1 MTREKQLSA
10 RDVLRPDSKQVPE
23 ALEERPPASVPEVV
37 ADVRTHNGAEEAE
50 EDDEHDAVVSRGGP
64 RSSGE
69 EQGLAG
75 KGHARA
81 FDEDSESRRRVAEGI
96 DDRGCI
102 HGASYTDGLM
112 ADYGDHESSED
123 PLHILR
129 HSTAHLLA
137 AAVTELYPDAK
148 YGIGPPVQDGFY
160 YDFAF
165 SKPISE
171 SDLGA
176 IESRMRRIAQED
188 RPFVRDVVTRQQALD
203 EFGKRGQDYKVEL
216 INDKVEGDE
225 VSLYRT
231 GGFVDLC
238 RGPHV
243 RSTKD
248 LKFFKLLRVAGAYW
262 RGDEKKP
269 QLTRIYG
276 TAWPSAKELEEHMK
290 FLEEA
295 EKRDHKKLGK
305 ELKLFA
311 LDERVGVGQVIWLPD
326 GATIRRELERW
337 IVDEEL
343 RRGYRHVIT
352 PHVAKLDLYRQ
363 SGHWELFHE
372 TMYPPMKFEDG
383 EELELR
389 PMNCPH
395 HILVYEHDLHS
406 YRDLPLRIAEL
417 GQNYRLEKSGELM
430 GMVRVRSFNLND
442 AHIFC
447 TPDQVVAEVKGA
459 IQLANYFMGV
469 LGVEDYW
476 YRLSLRDHVKTKWA
490 GTDEEWENAEAML
503 KEALD
508 SLNLPYQVSPGDAA
522 FYGPKIDFQVM
533 DAHRREFT
541 NNTVQVD
548 YQLPKKFDLEYVAE
562 DGSRQRPVMI
572 HRGAF
577 GAFER
582 MVAYLIELYA
592 GAFPTWLHPVQVII
606 IPITDAEHE
615 YAWRVAERLRQT
627 NLRVEVDGRSERM
640 QRKIRDA
647 QARKVP
653 YMTILGGREAESG
666 HVNVRDRSGSQT
678 DEPLE
683 EFVQRV
689 TQEVAER
696 RR

>member
-1 MTREKQLSA
+1 MS
-10 RDVLRPDSKQVPE
+10 
-23 ALEERPPASVPEVV
+23 
-37 ADVRTHNGAEEAE
+37 
-50 EDDEHDAVVSRGGP
+50 
-64 RSSGE
+64 
-69 EQGLAG
+69 
-75 KGHARA
+75 
-81 FDEDSESRRRVAEGI
+81 
-96 DDRGCI
+96 
-102 HGASYTDGLM
+102 
-112 ADYGDHESSED
+112 DYGDHEESDD
-123 PLHILR
+123 PLHVMR

-137 AAVTELYPDAK
+137 AAVTELYPQAK

-160 YDFAF
+160 YDFDF
-165 SKPISE
+165 GTPISE
-171 SDLGA
+171 SDLAA
-176 IESRMRRIAQED
+176 IESRMRRIAHDD
-188 RPFVRDVVTRQQALD
+188 RPFQHETLTRDQALE
-203 EFGKRGQDYKVEL
+203 EFSKRGQDYKLEL
-216 INDKVEGDE
+216 IADKVSGDD
-225 VSLYRT
+225 VSVYRT
-231 GGFVDLC
+231 GEFLDLC

-243 RSTKD
+243 RSTRD
-248 LKFFKLLRVAGAYW
+248 LKAFKLLRVAGAYW

-276 TAWPSAKELEEHMK
+276 TAWPTQQQLDEYMH

-305 ELKLFA
+305 DLKLFA
-311 LDERVGVGQVIWLPD
+311 LDERLGLGQVVWLPD

-352 PHVAKLDLYRQ
+352 PHLAKLDLYRK

-372 TMYPPMKFEDG
+372 TMYPPMRFEDG

-395 HILVYEHDLHS
+395 HIVVYSHGLYS
-406 YRDLPLRIAEL
+406 YRDLPVRIAEL

-447 TPDQVVAEVKGA
+447 TPDQVVGEVRGA
-459 IQLANYFMGV
+459 IELANHFMSV

-476 YRLSLRDHVKTKWA
+476 YRLSVRDTVKTKWA
-490 GTDEEWENAEAML
+490 GTDEEWESAEAAL
-503 KEALD
+503 KEALE
-508 SLNLPYQVSPGDAA
+508 SLDLPYRVGVGEAA
-522 FYGPKIDFQVM
+522 FYGPKIDFQVR

-562 DGSRQRPVMI
+562 DGSRQRPVMV

-582 MVAYLIELYA
+582 MTAYLIEHYA
-592 GAFPTWLHPVQVII
+592 GAFPTWLHPTQVVV
-606 IPITDAEHE
+606 IPITDAQRD
-615 YAWRVAERLRQT
+615 YAVRVADRLRSLR
-627 NLRVEVDGRSERM
+627 LRVDVDDRSERM

-653 YMTILGGREAESG
+653 YMAIVGAREAETE
-666 HVNVRDRSGSQT
+666 HVNVRDRGGNQVDT
-678 DEPLE
+678 PLE
-683 EFVQRV
+683 SFAQLVV
-689 TQEVAER
+689 TEVAER

>member
-1 MTREKQLSA
+1 MELVQALHIL
-10 RDVLRPDSKQVPE
+10 DDPMPE
-23 ALEERPPASVPEVV
+23 
-37 ADVRTHNGAEEAE
+37 
-50 EDDEHDAVVSRGGP
+50 
-64 RSSGE
+64 
-69 EQGLAG
+69 
-75 KGHARA
+75 
-81 FDEDSESRRRVAEGI
+81 
-96 DDRGCI
+96 
-102 HGASYTDGLM
+102 
-112 ADYGDHESSED
+112 YGDHESSED
-123 PLHILR
+123 PLHVLR

-137 AAVTELYPDAK
+137 AAVMELYPDAK

-165 SKPISE
+165 TAPVSE
-171 SDLGA
+171 SELPA
-176 IESRMRRIAQED
+176 IESRMRRIAQQD
-188 RPFVRDVVTRQQALD
+188 RPFTHETLTRAEAIA
-203 EFGKRGQDYKVEL
+203 EFRKRGQDYKIEL

-225 VSLYRT
+225 VSVFRT
-231 GGFVDLC
+231 GDFVDLC

-243 RSTKD
+243 RSTKE
-248 LKFFKLLRVAGAYW
+248 LKAFKLLRLAGAYW
-262 RGDEKKP
+262 RGDEKQP

-276 TAWPSAKELEEHMK
+276 TAWPSQKELEEHLK

-326 GATIRRELERW
+326 GTTIRRELERW

-343 RRGYRHVIT
+343 SRGYRHVIT

-372 TMYPPMKFEDG
+372 TMYPPMKFVDG

-395 HILVYEHDLHS
+395 HILVYAHDLHS
-406 YRDLPLRIAEL
+406 YRELPLRIAEL

-447 TPDQVVAEVKGA
+447 TPDQVVDEVKGA

-476 YRLSLRDHVKTKWA
+476 YRLSVRDNVKTKWA
-490 GTDEEWENAEAML
+490 GTDEEWDSAEAML
-503 KEALD
+503 KEALE
-508 SLNLPYQVSPGDAA
+508 SLNLPYKVGLGEAA
-522 FYGPKIDFQVM
+522 FYGPKIDFQVR
-533 DAHRREFT
+533 DAQRREFT

-548 YQLPKKFDLEYVAE
+548 YQLPKKFDIEYVAE

-582 MVAYLIELYA
+582 MVAFLIELYA
-592 GAFPTWLHPVQVII
+592 GAFPTWLHPVQVVV
-606 IPITDAEHE
+606 IPITDSQED
-615 YAWRVAERLRQT
+615 YARTVAERLRKAK
-627 NLRVEVDGRSERM
+627 LRVEVDGRSERM

-653 YMTILGGREAESG
+653 FMAIAGAREAEAE
-666 HVNVRDRSGSQT
+666 HVNVRDRAGNQT

-683 EFVQRV
+683 SFVQRV
-689 TQEVAER
+689 ALEVAER

>member
-1 MTREKQLSA
+1 M
-10 RDVLRPDSKQVPE
+10 
-23 ALEERPPASVPEVV
+23 
-37 ADVRTHNGAEEAE
+37 AE
-50 EDDEHDAVVSRGGP
+50 
-64 RSSGE
+64 
-69 EQGLAG
+69 
-75 KGHARA
+75 
-81 FDEDSESRRRVAEGI
+81 
-96 DDRGCI
+96 
-102 HGASYTDGLM
+102 
-112 ADYGDHESSED
+112 YGDHESSED
-123 PLHILR
+123 PLHVLR
-129 HSTAHLLA
+129 HSAAHLLA
-137 AAVTELYPDAK
+137 AAVVELHPDVK

-160 YDFAF
+160 YDFDF
-165 SKPISE
+165 GTPISE
-171 SDLGA
+171 SELKA
-176 IESRMRRIAQED
+176 IESRMRRIAQAD
-188 RPFVRDVVTRQQALD
+188 QPFVQETWSREQAM
-203 EFGKRGQDYKVEL
+203 EVFRKRGQGYKLEL
-216 INDKVEGDE
+216 IEDKVAGDA
-225 VSLYRT
+225 VSVYRT
-231 GGFVDLC
+231 GDFVDLC

-243 RSTKD
+243 SSTRD
-248 LKFFKLLRVAGAYW
+248 LKAFKLLRVAGAYW

-276 TAWPSAKELEEHMK
+276 TAWPTQKELDDYLK

-295 EKRDHKKLGK
+295 EKRDHKKLGR

-311 LDERVGVGQVIWLPD
+311 LDERVGAGQVIWLPD

-352 PHVAKLDLYRQ
+352 PHVAKLDLYRT
-363 SGHWELFHE
+363 SGHWELFHD
-372 TMYPPMKFEDG
+372 TMFPPMRFEDG

-395 HILVYEHDLHS
+395 HILVYGHDLHS

-447 TPDQVVAEVKGA
+447 TPDQVVEEVRGA
-459 IQLANYFMGV
+459 IQLANHFMGV
-469 LGVEDYW
+469 LGVENYW
-476 YRLSLRDHVKTKWA
+476 YRLSLRDNVKTKWA
-490 GTDEEWENAEAML
+490 GSDVEWESAEAML
-503 KEALD
+503 REALE
-508 SLNLPYQVSPGDAA
+508 SLNLPYKVGVGEAA
-522 FYGPKIDFQVM
+522 FYGPKIDFQVQ
-533 DAHRREFT
+533 DAMRREFT

-548 YQLPKKFDLEYVAE
+548 YQLPKKFGLEYVAE

-582 MVAYLIELYA
+582 MTAYLIEQYA

-606 IPITDAEHE
+606 IPITDAQRD
-615 YAWRVAERLRQT
+615 YAEDVAARLRSLR
-627 NLRVEVDGRSERM
+627 LRVEVDDRSERM

-653 YMTILGGREAESG
+653 YMAIVGAREAETR
-666 HVNVRDRSGSQT
+666 HVNIRDRSGHQVDSSLDSFAGMVAT
-678 DEPLE
+678 
-683 EFVQRV
+683 
-689 TQEVAER
+689 EVAER

>member
-1 MTREKQLSA
+1 M
-10 RDVLRPDSKQVPE
+10 PE
-23 ALEERPPASVPEVV
+23 
-37 ADVRTHNGAEEAE
+37 
-50 EDDEHDAVVSRGGP
+50 
-64 RSSGE
+64 
-69 EQGLAG
+69 
-75 KGHARA
+75 
-81 FDEDSESRRRVAEGI
+81 
-96 DDRGCI
+96 
-102 HGASYTDGLM
+102 
-112 ADYGDHESSED
+112 YGDHESSED
-123 PLHILR
+123 PLHVLR

-165 SKPISE
+165 SEPLSE
-171 SDLGA
+171 SELPA
-176 IESRMRRIAQED
+176 IESRMRRIAQQD
-188 RPFVRDVVTRQQALD
+188 RPFVHETMTRSETIA
-203 EFGKRGQDYKVEL
+203 EFRKRGQDYKIEL

-225 VSLYRT
+225 VSVYRT
-231 GGFVDLC
+231 GDFLDLC

-243 RSTKD
+243 RSTKE
-248 LKFFKLLRVAGAYW
+248 LKAFKLLRLAGAYW
-262 RGDEKKP
+262 RGDEKQP

-276 TAWPSAKELEEHMK
+276 TAWLSQKELEEHLK

-326 GATIRRELERW
+326 GTTIRRELERW

-343 RRGYRHVIT
+343 SRGYRHVIT

-363 SGHWELFHE
+363 SGHWELFHD

-395 HILVYEHDLHS
+395 HILVYAHDLHS
-406 YRDLPLRIAEL
+406 YRELPLRIAEL

-447 TPDQVVAEVKGA
+447 TPDQVIDEVKGA

-476 YRLSLRDHVKTKWA
+476 YRLSVRDNVKTKWA
-490 GTDEEWENAEAML
+490 GTDEEWDSAEAML
-503 KEALD
+503 REALE
-508 SLNLPYQVSPGDAA
+508 SLNLPYKVGLGEAA
-522 FYGPKIDFQVM
+522 FYGPKIDFQVR
-533 DAHRREFT
+533 DAQRREFT

-548 YQLPKKFDLEYVAE
+548 YQLPKKFDIEYVAE

-592 GAFPTWLHPVQVII
+592 GSFPTWLHPVQVVV
-606 IPITDAEHE
+606 IPITDSQEE
-615 YAWRVAERLRQT
+615 YARTVADRLRKAK
-627 NLRVEVDGRSERM
+627 LRVEVDGRSERM

-653 YMTILGGREAESG
+653 YMAIAGAREAEAE
-666 HVNVRDRSGSQT
+666 HVNVRDRAGNQT

-683 EFVQRV
+683 AFVQRV
-689 TQEVAER
+689 ALEVAER
-696 RR
+696 LR